1 MKELIEIVVVLLVTV
16 IVAMWLIMIFEKPYN
31 DEEN

>member
-1 MKELIEIVVVLLVTV
+1 MKELIEIVVVLLVTF